1 MFARTFEYTDY
12 NGQPRKDTWWFN
24 LTKAELMKME
34 LGAWGGLDA
43 LLKRLIREEN
53 PAQVVDMF
61 EKIILSAVGEK
72 SPDGRR
78 FIKNEEIRQDFYQTQ
93 AYSDLFY
100 ELVTDSGKVA
110 AFLKGCIPAD
120 LAAKI
125 DERDAQMA
133 AEAEKAEATPLE
145 KIAGGEKPENVT
157 PIK

>member
-34 LGAWGGLDA
+34 LGAWGGLDT

-53 PAQVVDMF
+53 PSEIVDMF
-61 EKIILSAVGEK
+61 EKIILGAVGEK

-78 FIKNEEIRQDFYQTQ
+78 FIKSEEIRQDFYQTQ

-100 ELVTDSGKVA
+100 ELVTDSKAVA
-110 AFLKGCIPAD
+110 AFLKGAIPAD

-125 DERDAQMA
+125 NERELA
-133 AEAEKAEATPLE
+133 AAAEATPLE
-145 KIAGGEKPENVT
+145 KIAEGTEPANVT
-157 PIK
+157 PLA